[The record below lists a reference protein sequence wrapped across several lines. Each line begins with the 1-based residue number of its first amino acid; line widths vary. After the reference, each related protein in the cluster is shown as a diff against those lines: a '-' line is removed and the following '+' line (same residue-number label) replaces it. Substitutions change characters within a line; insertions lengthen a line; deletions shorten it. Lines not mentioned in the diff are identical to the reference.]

1 MKYFITILTTFV
13 VMFIGLISY
22 MYYLSSELTYTSTI
36 AGGIGIVIV
45 IIPAW
50 DKWKERFDKLFWKR
64 EKND

>member
-1 MKYFITILTTFV
+1 
-13 VMFIGLISY
+13 
-22 MYYLSSELTYTSTI
+22 MYYLSSELTYTSAF